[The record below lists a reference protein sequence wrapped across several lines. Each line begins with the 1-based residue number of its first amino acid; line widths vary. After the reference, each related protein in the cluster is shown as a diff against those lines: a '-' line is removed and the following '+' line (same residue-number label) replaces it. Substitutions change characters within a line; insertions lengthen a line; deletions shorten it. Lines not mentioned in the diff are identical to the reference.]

1 MIKPVSQFLHISNL
15 LVSRVA
21 LLYFKT
27 LFIIALSCFFLFFSI
42 LSSQPAQ
49 SQLNKQSIIDPANQ
63 AKFRTSHMPYTA
75 FDKLNH
81 TILKI
86 DNATLKVGFAPGKL
100 DLSNQQILNWITNSA
115 EVVSKYYGQFPV
127 NDARVLIVPAQGKG
141 VKTGQ
146 AFGYR
151 GAAIRVFVGE
161 KSDLNDLKKD
171 WIAIHEMIHLALP
184 NTHQRHLWLAE
195 GLSVYVESISRV
207 QAGQLTEAFVW
218 NGFMKSMPFGLPKEG
233 DKGLDYTHTWGRTY
247 WGGAIFCL
255 LADIEIRQQT
265 NNKMGLQDALIGLI
279 KKGGNNER
287 IWSISEILEATD
299 YATGK
304 KAVYEQYMKMYN
316 TPMNPDLEKI
326 WKDLGVTKLN
336 GKIVLDNNAP
346 LAKIRQAIFTPRN
359 NQ

>member
-1 MIKPVSQFLHISNL
+1 MIKRASKFLHVSSL
-15 LVSRVA
+15 LTSRA
-21 LLYFKT
+21 TPSYFKT
-27 LFIIALSCFFLFFSI
+27 LLTKVFSCFFLFFSFAI
-42 LSSQPAQ
+42 AHAQ
-49 SQLNKQSIIDPANQ
+49 STKILKNIPASQ
-63 AKFRTSHMPYTA
+63 AEFRTSHMPYTA

-100 DLSNQQILNWITNSA
+100 DLSNQQILNWVRNSA
-115 EVVSKYYGQFPV
+115 KVVSKYYGQFPV
-127 NDARVLIVPAQGKG
+127 NNARVLIVPALGKG

-161 KSDLNDLKKD
+161 KSNLNDLKKD

-195 GLSVYVESISRV
+195 GLSVYVESIARV
-207 QAGQLTEAFVW
+207 QAGQLSEAFIW
-218 NGFMKSMPFGLPKEG
+218 NGFMKSMPFGLPKSD

-255 LADIEIRQQT
+255 LTDIEIRKQT

-316 TPMNPDLEKI
+316 TPMKPDLKKL
-326 WKDLGVTKLN
+326 WKDLGVKKVN
-336 GKIVLDNNAP
+336 GKILLDNNAP
-346 LAKIRQAIFTPRN
+346 LAKIRQAIIAPK
-359 NQ
+359 

>member
-1 MIKPVSQFLHISNL
+1 MIKPASKFLHVSSLLASRARPSYCKTL
-15 LVSRVA
+15 LVKA
-21 LLYFKT
+21 F
-27 LFIIALSCFFLFFSI
+27 SCFFLF
-42 LSSQPAQ
+42 LSFAVAHAQ
-49 SQLNKQSIIDPANQ
+49 STKTLNTSPLAQ
-63 AKFRTSHMPYTA
+63 ADFRTSHMPYTA
-75 FDKLNH
+75 FDKLSH

-86 DNATLKVGFAPGKL
+86 ENVTLKVGFAPGKL

-127 NDARVLIVPAQGKG
+127 NNARVLIVPAQGKG

-151 GAAIRVFVGE
+151 GAAVRVFVGE
-161 KSDLNDLKKD
+161 KSNLNDLKKD

-195 GLSVYVESISRV
+195 GLSVYVESIARV
-207 QAGQLTEAFVW
+207 QAGQLSETFIW
-218 NGFMKSMPFGLPKEG
+218 NGFMKSMPFGLPKSG

-255 LADIEIRQQT
+255 LTDIEIRKQT

-316 TPMNPDLEKI
+316 TPIKPDLKKL
-326 WKDLGVTKLN
+326 WKDLGIKKVD

-346 LAKIRQAIFTPRN
+346 LAKIRQAIIAPRK
-359 NQ
+359 QS